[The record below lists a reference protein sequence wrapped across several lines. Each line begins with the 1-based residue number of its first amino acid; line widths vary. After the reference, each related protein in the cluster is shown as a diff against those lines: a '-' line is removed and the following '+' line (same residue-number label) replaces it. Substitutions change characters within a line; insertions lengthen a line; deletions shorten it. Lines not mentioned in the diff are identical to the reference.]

1 MKPSVPIR
9 EMDAASGSR
18 LATEF
23 VLRARYAA
31 EWLAGRL
38 EEQEASNVMHNLV
51 YMMTDMNQGELTEQ
65 ESSML
70 RDIHLMV
77 MPDND

>member
-1 MKPSVPIR
+1 
-9 EMDAASGSR
+9 
-18 LATEF
+18 
-23 VLRARYAA
+23 
-31 EWLAGRL
+31 
-38 EEQEASNVMHNLV
+38 MHNLV